1 MPNLDSEPSAGEK
14 ADDTP
19 ITLPD
24 ETSNKFLAAFA
35 NSLASRVT
43 SSLIEQLVTS
53 RTEAEIAKAA
63 AASAASASAS
73 AAAEEDAK
81 AEKEKDPEP
90 IEPKDMIDSLHKLDE
105 VRPLSPK
112 ASGH

>member
-35 NSLASRVT
+35 NSLASHVT

-53 RTEAEIAKAA
+53 RTEAEVAKA
-63 AASAASASAS
+63 AASAASSEASD
-73 AAAEEDAK
+73 AAEEDAN
-81 AEKEKDPEP
+81 AGKEKDPEP
-90 IEPKDMIDSLHKLDE
+90 IEPKDMIDSLHKLDS
-105 VRPLSPK
+105 VRPLFPK